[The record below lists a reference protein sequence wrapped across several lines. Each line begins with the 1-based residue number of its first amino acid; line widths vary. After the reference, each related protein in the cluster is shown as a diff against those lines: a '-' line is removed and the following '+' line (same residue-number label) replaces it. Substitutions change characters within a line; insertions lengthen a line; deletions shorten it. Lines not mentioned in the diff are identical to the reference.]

1 MKGLT
6 PSDTLLRHYLN
17 ICRSFST
24 LGMQSLKTMTEERV
38 EGYER
43 ITKNF
48 LISDTFK
55 NLAMK
60 PREEAL
66 YLEIYA
72 R

>member
-1 MKGLT
+1 
-6 PSDTLLRHYLN
+6 
-17 ICRSFST
+17 
-24 LGMQSLKTMTEERV
+24 MTEERV

-60 PREEAL
+60 PREQAL